1 MKTGF
6 RGRSESLTSKSGFK
20 GANYHTPVNI
30 SVRKIG
36 LGAEAGH
43 RSEEERRVE
52 RYSLARLTGRKW
64 ENVLQLLLPF
74 VYYNFN

>member
-1 MKTGF
+1 MYSKQYLLCTIFTINLLKTGF

-43 RSEEERRVE
+43 RSEEDRRVE
-52 RYSLARLTGRKW
+52 RYSLTRLTGRK
-64 ENVLQLLLPF
+64 
-74 VYYNFN
+74 